1 MKKSILLLLIFVGF
15 FYSASAHIT
24 IDEGA
29 KSCDSLSVHNA
40 QKPQKSRLQIGG
52 YGEVVMTRNFFSA
65 NPARYTDAANFAND
79 KGHGRFDLPH
89 VVLWLGYDFGRGWS
103 LGTEIEF
110 EHGGVGSAVEME
122 VDEGGEYESEVEQG
136 GEVVLEQF
144 WINKEWLA
152 GKVNLKV
159 GHLIVPVGAT
169 NMYHMPTE
177 FFTNMRPEG
186 ENTIMPCTWH
196 QTGVSLWGRAKH
208 WRYELMFLP
217 GLDSDRFNSQNWI
230 GGGAGSPYEFKI
242 ANSYAGAFRVDNF
255 SVKGLRVS
263 LSGYVGNSFKNS
275 LSSTDGARYK
285 GVKGTILLGAFDFCY
300 NRHNLVVRG
309 NFDYGHLFDSEL
321 ITTFNMTMRKDSPS
335 PKQHIGSDALAGGVE
350 VGYDFFGLNKKL
362 HSEGQSLH
370 LFARY
375 EYYDSMFRTQGSVID
390 SEWCARHRWV
400 VGINYRP
407 MRDIVV
413 KAEYGQGILSKQ
425 YNNEPYVSL
434 GIAYA
439 GLFNNYFNA
448 AKWAAKQAKR
458 KAAREARK
466 TAKSL

>member
-1 MKKSILLLLIFVGF
+1 MKKSLYILLIFVGF

-24 IDEGA
+24 EENVA
-29 KSCDSLSVHNA
+29 KACDSVSMHHA
-40 QKPQKSRLQIGG
+40 SKPQRSRLQIGG

-196 QTGVSLWGRAKH
+196 QTGVSLWGKTKN

-242 ANSYAGAFRVDNF
+242 ANSYATAFRVDNF
-255 SVKGLRVS
+255 SVKGLRLS
-263 LSGYVGNSFKNS
+263 LSGYAGNSFKNS
-275 LSSTDGARYK
+275 LSSTDGVRYK
-285 GVKGTILLGAFDFCY
+285 DVKGTILLGAFDLCY
-300 NRHNLVVRG
+300 NRHNIIVRG

-321 ITTFNMTMRKDSPS
+321 ITAFNMTMRKDSPS
-335 PKQHIGSDALAGGVE
+335 PKQQIGSDAIAAGAE
-350 VGYDFFGLNKKL
+350 VGYDFFGLSDKL
-362 HSEGQSLH
+362 HKDGQNLY

-375 EYYDSMFRTQGSVID
+375 DYYDSMFRTEGSVID
-390 SEWCARHRWV
+390 SKWCARHRWV
-400 VGINYRP
+400 VGVNYRP

-413 KAEYGQGILSKQ
+413 KAEYGEGILSSQ
-425 YNNEPYVSL
+425 YNNEPYVSV

-439 GLFNNYFNA
+439 GLFNNYFNN
-448 AKWAAKQAKR
+448 AKWTTKQSKTHKGGKR
-458 KAAREARK
+458 QRR
-466 TAKSL
+466 